1 MAASEK
7 SFSNKDRR
15 EIAAVNPADNMR
27 FDYPQWTNAQLS
39 ASNATAPAPATPPV
53 PERTDVA
60 SNYAVLL
67 TSGPED
73 GGKRA
78 TLALSAAC
86 TAQAMDLNTI
96 MFLVGD
102 GVHWGYDGHADDV
115 HVQGFSPLH
124 ELMEAFL
131 EMGGQMLMCS
141 ACDAVCSAPS
151 DPEGRRLARRTG
163 VHPQG
168 LAAVLSHTLLGGSVT
183 F

>member
-1 MAASEK
+1 MNST
-7 SFSNKDRR
+7 N
-15 EIAAVNPADNMR
+15 NMR
-27 FDYPQWTNAQLS
+27 FDYPEWSSAQLS
-39 ASNATAPAPATPPV
+39 AANATSPEPAKPPAP
-53 PERTDVA
+53 EQTDVA

-78 TLALSAAC
+78 TLAVSAAC

-102 GVHWGYDGHADDV
+102 GVHWGYDGHTDDV

-131 EMGGQMLMCS
+131 EMGGQILMCS